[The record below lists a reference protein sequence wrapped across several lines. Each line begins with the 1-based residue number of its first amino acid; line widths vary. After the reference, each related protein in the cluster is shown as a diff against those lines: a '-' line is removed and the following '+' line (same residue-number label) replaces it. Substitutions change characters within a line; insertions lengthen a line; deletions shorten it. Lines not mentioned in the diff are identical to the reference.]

1 MININ
6 ENNVNNK
13 NNDRYFTLYVN
24 VGLKEINTIVIQDT
38 ITNLNNNKKTN
49 QIYQVVDEKLE
60 KIGLNK
66 PYDYYLIHRGKIL
79 PRNNNNNNNN
89 NNTLS
94 YYEIQNNSTINL
106 HFRIAGGANI
116 FKLIID
122 LVKSLWEVS
131 KIVFKAIIFIGK
143 LLFWFA
149 QLILWIFKEFLNPF
163 DLINDLGGSVIRIS
177 RFVIIGFTDV
187 IFGFIRVGFNM
198 IFGSFFDNIWGW
210 DYDTEKNVINKN
222 GDSDEGDGD
231 SKKKKGYQRCS
242 KDGKICY
249 NTGYETIPFGVIV
262 STILM
267 PPLGLLMEFGI
278 TYWINI
284 IICSMLTLMFYF
296 PGLLYAL
303 IMLYC

>member
-1 MININ
+1 MIKIN
-6 ENNVNNK
+6 ENNKENVNNK
-13 NNDRYFTLYVN
+13 RYFRLYIN

-38 ITNLNNNKKTN
+38 ITNLNNNTKTN
-49 QIYQVVDEKLE
+49 KIYQLVDEKLE
-60 KIGLNK
+60 KIGINK
-66 PYDYYLIHRGKIL
+66 PYNYYLIHSGKIL
-79 PRNNNNNNNN
+79 PRNND

-116 FKLIID
+116 FNLFID
-122 LVKSLWEVS
+122 LIKSVWEVS
-131 KIVFKAIIFIGK
+131 KILFKAIIFTGK
-143 LLFWFA
+143 LLFWFS
-149 QLILWIFKEFLNPF
+149 QFVIWIFKEFLNPF
-163 DLINDLGGSVIRIS
+163 DLMNDLGGSVIRIS

-198 IFGSFFDNIWGW
+198 VFGSFFDNIWGW